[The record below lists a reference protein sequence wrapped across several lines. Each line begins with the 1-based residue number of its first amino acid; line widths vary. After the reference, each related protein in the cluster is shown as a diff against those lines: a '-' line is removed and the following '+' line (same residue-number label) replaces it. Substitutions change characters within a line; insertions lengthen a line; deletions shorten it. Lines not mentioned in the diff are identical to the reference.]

1 MSLVNLDW
9 KPYLQEEFEKP
20 YYKEITNFL
29 KEQYNTKIIYPPQ
42 NKIFACLSTPPQ
54 DIKVI
59 IVGQD
64 PYHGENQ
71 ANGLAFSVSPGVK
84 IPPSLKNIYKELENE
99 YKKPMPPT
107 GDLTG
112 WSNQGVLL
120 LNTSLSV
127 EKGLAASHSNIGW
140 QMFTDKII
148 KTMSDNFNNN
158 VFILWGSHAKAK
170 KSLIDEKKHLILTSA
185 HPSPFSVTGFLGNNH
200 FLQTNDYLTQHKK
213 MAIDWFDI

>member
-20 YYKEITNFL
+20 YYKEITSFL
-29 KEQYNTKIIYPPQ
+29 KEKYNTKTIYPPQ
-42 NKIFACLSTPPQ
+42 NKIFACLATPPK
-54 DIKVI
+54 DVKVI

-84 IPPSLKNIYKELENE
+84 IPPSLKNIYKELERE
-99 YKKPMPPT
+99 YEKPMPQT

-127 EKGLAASHSNIGW
+127 EKGLAASHSGIGW
-140 QMFTDKII
+140 QTFTDKII
-148 KTMSDNFNNN
+148 KTMSDNFDNN

-170 KSLIDEKKHLILTSA
+170 KVLIDESKHLILTSA

-200 FLQTNDYLTQHKK
+200 FLETNKYLTQHNK
-213 MAIDWFDI
+213 APIDWYNI